1 MPDVYFAE
9 HLFKRL
15 SNDMS
20 YKEKQQTNIMAK
32 PHVNY
37 KNIPSW
43 GLAFQ
48 ELYTRISYD
57 L

>member
-1 MPDVYFAE
+1 MPNVYFAE